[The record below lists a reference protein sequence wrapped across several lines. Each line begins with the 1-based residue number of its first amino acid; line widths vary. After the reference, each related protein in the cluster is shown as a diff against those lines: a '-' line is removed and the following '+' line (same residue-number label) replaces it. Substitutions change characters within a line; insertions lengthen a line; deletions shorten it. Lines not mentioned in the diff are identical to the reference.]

1 MITIETHVFHWFTP
15 CVPAAHRGQARLKVG
30 AQLEGVEV
38 LATAQVSQEFV
49 FFCIMYF
56 S

>member
-15 CVPAAHRGQARLKVG
+15 SVPAAHCGQARLKVG
-30 AQLEGVEV
+30 GAQLEGAVEL

-49 FFCIMYF
+49 
-56 S
+56 